1 MSIVRCQ
8 TPPMV
13 KFRSALL
20 NAGYNVTYSHANKV
34 SIKTDAPNEVIW
46 DVVRAWEKVII
57 IRSVPFV
64 TQYNSKLLRI
74 I

>member
-13 KFRSALL
+13 VFRSALL
-20 NAGYNVTYSHANKV
+20 NAGYKVTFSHANKV

-46 DVVRAWEKVII
+46 DIVRAWEKVKSNINC
-57 IRSVPFV
+57 
-64 TQYNSKLLRI
+64 YLLTF
-74 I
+74 